1 MLDPWPEIHPNRAT
15 AGNREAGSE
24 CKASHYPNAPSHPNR
39 PGRSIS
45 VSLPPFQMLVDAHWH
60 DVARLAAALAPPG
73 EAQDVSQQAWT
84 QAYAAYPRLRAAD
97 NLRSWLLTITHR
109 AAMDAHRARARRPS
123 PVGTLSEPAAATP
136 LDHTDHT
143 DHTAHT
149 AHGTHP
155 HLATGPDPALS
166 AGSALSAASALSAG
180 SALSAHADPALWAA
194 VAALPIRQ
202 RTALALRYIC
212 DLDHATV
219 ADHLDTTPAASRR
232 LVSDALAALRV
243 RLADPSA
250 LAAED
255 HS

>member
-1 MLDPWPEIHPNRAT
+1 M
-15 AGNREAGSE
+15 
-24 CKASHYPNAPSHPNR
+24 
-39 PGRSIS
+39 
-45 VSLPPFQMLVDAHWH
+45 SLPPFQLLVDAHWH

-84 QAYAAYPRLRAAD
+84 QAYAAYPRLRTAD

-123 PVGTLSEPAAATP
+123 PVGTLTEPSAAP
-136 LDHTDHT
+136 VS
-143 DHTAHT
+143 AHASDGT
-149 AHGTHP
+149 RAAHP
-155 HLATGPDPALS
+155 RIATGSDPALS
-166 AGSALSAASALSAG
+166 AGSALSAE
-180 SALSAHADPALWAA
+180 ADPALWAA
-194 VAALPIRQ
+194 VVALPLRQ

-219 ADHLDTTPAASRR
+219 ADHLDTTPAATRR

-243 RLADPSA
+243 RLTDPSA
-250 LAAED
+250 PASED

>member
-123 PVGTLSEPAAATP
+123 PVGTLSEPSAATP
-136 LDHTDHT
+136 LDHAAHA
-143 DHTAHT
+143 AHT
-149 AHGTHP
+149 AHGAHP
-155 HLATGPDPALS
+155 HLATSPDPALS

-219 ADHLDTTPAASRR
+219 AD
-232 LVSDALAALRV
+232 LAALRV

>member
-97 NLRSWLLTITHR
+97 NLRSWLLT
-109 AAMDAHRARARRPS
+109 
-123 PVGTLSEPAAATP
+123 LS
-136 LDHTDHT
+136 LIH
-143 DHTAHT
+143 
-149 AHGTHP
+149 
-155 HLATGPDPALS
+155 
-166 AGSALSAASALSAG
+166 
-180 SALSAHADPALWAA
+180 
-194 VAALPIRQ
+194 I
-202 RTALALRYIC
+202 
-212 DLDHATV
+212 
-219 ADHLDTTPAASRR
+219 
-232 LVSDALAALRV
+232 
-243 RLADPSA
+243 
-250 LAAED
+250 
-255 HS
+255 